1 MPLLRGELVHS
12 GRGDAY
18 REVPL
23 KAVARQVLG
32 EWLAER
38 QRLAV
43 DGEQALFLGRGGRRF
58 AKRSVGD
65 VVRGVG
71 LDAGMHLSAHV
82 LRDTFLTALVR
93 RGADLVLVAD
103 LAGHRRVET
112 TRRYSLPSDAD
123 GGSAIERP
131 QIDN

>member
-93 RGADLVLVAD
+93 RVRIWCSSLTSPGIGEWRPPAVTASRPTPTQLRGV
-103 LAGHRRVET
+103 RRAAV
-112 TRRYSLPSDAD
+112 
-123 GGSAIERP
+123 
-131 QIDN
+131 